1 MADKIAKLRP
11 PFPGRPLGTM
21 PIRSFA
27 TSADDPQE
35 SVVGNRITKQGVRI
49 NKAATVPLS
58 PRDEAPGFP
67 PPESSDAVS
76 VDQNS
81 VQAVIF
87 EIEDQGEEEDSSL
100 SKSKKIKTEDSTPP
114 EEIQRAEEAGTSSE
128 KVKDGSPPSKKGGD
142 SAGEDGGDPTPFEPS
157 EIPDAGSFD
166 DFF

>member
-1 MADKIAKLRP
+1 
-11 PFPGRPLGTM
+11 M

-35 SVVGNRITKQGVRI
+35 SVAECGSESAATRADPASSPKSE
-49 NKAATVPLS
+49 ATVPLS

-142 SAGEDGGDPTPFEPS
+142 SAGEDRGDPTPFEPS